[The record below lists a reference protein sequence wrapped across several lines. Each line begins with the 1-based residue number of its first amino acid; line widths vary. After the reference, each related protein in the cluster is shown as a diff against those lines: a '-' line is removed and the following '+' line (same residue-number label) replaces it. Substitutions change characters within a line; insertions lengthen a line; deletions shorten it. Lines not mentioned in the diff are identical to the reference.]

1 MAKKKAAETT
11 ATSKA
16 PAAKASKK
24 SAPAKQPAP
33 AQPVPPP
40 PQVAGPIAKGKLS
53 ALDAAA
59 KVLGE
64 VGQALNCQQLIEAMA
79 TKGYWTSPA
88 GRTPAS
94 TLYASIS
101 KEVAAKGAAGRFVK
115 VARGQFAL
123 ATH

>member
-1 MAKKKAAETT
+1 MAKKKTAESK
-11 ATSKA
+11 APKA

-24 SAPAKQPAP
+24 PASAPPTSA
-33 AQPVPPP
+33 
-40 PQVAGPIAKGKLS
+40 PQVAASIATGKLS

-64 VGQALNCQQLIEAMA
+64 VGQALNCQQLIDSMA

-88 GRTPAS
+88 GRTPAA
-94 TLYASIS
+94 TLYASIT
-101 KEVAAKGAAGRFVK
+101 KEVATKGAAARFVK

-123 ATH
+123 APR

>member
-1 MAKKKAAETT
+1 MAKKKTAEPK
-11 ATSKA
+11 ATPKT
-16 PAAKASKK
+16 PAAKASK
-24 SAPAKQPAP
+24 QPAP
-33 AQPVPPP
+33 AQRPTPSA
-40 PQVAGPIAKGKLS
+40 PQVAGPVVAGKLS

-79 TKGYWTSPA
+79 AKGYWTSPA
-88 GRTPAS
+88 GRTPAA

-101 KEVAAKGAAGRFVK
+101 KEVATKGAAARFVK

-123 ATH
+123 ATR

>member
-1 MAKKKAAETT
+1 MAKKKAAEPK
-11 ATSKA
+11 ATPKV

-24 SAPAKQPAP
+24 LAPAKQPDPP
-33 AQPVPPP
+33 ASA

-79 TKGYWTSPA
+79 AQGYWTSPA
-88 GRTPAS
+88 GKTPAA
-94 TLYASIS
+94 TLYASIT
-101 KEVAAKGAAGRFVK
+101 KEVAAKGAAARFVK

-123 ATH
+123 APR

>member
-1 MAKKKAAETT
+1 MAKKKAAEPK
-11 ATSKA
+11 ATPKA

-24 SAPAKQPAP
+24 PAP
-33 AQPVPPP
+33 AQPPTPSAAE
-40 PQVAGPIAKGKLS
+40 PQVAAPIPTGKLS

-79 TKGYWTSPA
+79 ANGYWTSPA
-88 GRTPAS
+88 GRTPAA
-94 TLYASIS
+94 TLYAAIT
-101 KEVAAKGAAGRFVK
+101 KEVTTKGAAARFVK

>member
-1 MAKKKAAETT
+1 MAKKKSAETK
-11 ATSKA
+11 ATPQA
-16 PAAKASKK
+16 PAAKASRKP
-24 SAPAKQPAP
+24 APAKEPA
-33 AQPVPPP
+33 ASA
-40 PQVAGPIAKGKLS
+40 PQVAGLVASGKLS

-79 TKGYWTSPA
+79 AKGYWTSPA

-94 TLYASIS
+94 TLYASIT
-101 KEVAAKGAAGRFVK
+101 KEVAAKGAAARFVK

-123 ATH
+123 APR

>member
-1 MAKKKAAETT
+1 MAKKKAAETK
-11 ATSKA
+11 AAPKA

-24 SAPAKQPAP
+24 PAPVQQSAPPAP
-33 AQPVPPP
+33 QA
-40 PQVAGPIAKGKLS
+40 QVAGPIAAGKLS

-88 GRTPAS
+88 GRTPAA

-101 KEVAAKGAAGRFVK
+101 KEVATKGAAARFVK

-123 ATH
+123 APR

>member
-1 MAKKKAAETT
+1 MAKQKAAAPK
-11 ATSKA
+11 ATPKV
-16 PAAKASKK
+16 PAAKANKK
-24 SAPAKQPAP
+24 PESAPAAS
-33 AQPVPPP
+33 A
-40 PQVAGPIAKGKLS
+40 PQVAVPIATAKLS

-79 TKGYWTSPA
+79 AKGYWTSPA
-88 GRTPAS
+88 GRTPAA

-101 KEVAAKGAAGRFVK
+101 KEVATKGAAARFVK

-123 ATH
+123 ATR